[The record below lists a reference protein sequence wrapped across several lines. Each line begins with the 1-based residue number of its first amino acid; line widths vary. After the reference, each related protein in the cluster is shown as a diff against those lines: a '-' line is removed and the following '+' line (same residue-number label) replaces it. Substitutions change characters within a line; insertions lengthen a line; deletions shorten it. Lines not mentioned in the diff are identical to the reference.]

1 MALIGRT
8 GSLLV
13 IVAALAAPAN
23 GQDFASRPATL
34 GGPFSRVLVLD
45 APFSAEAMT
54 RVQEVFPDGTARL
67 HTVTARYYRD
77 SQGQVRAEVDTPWGP
92 YVVVASLGPERVEF
106 YVLDPTKRTYRVELY
121 GVAAQLFNGEVGVAV
136 PVGKVCFE
144 YPPRVVAGLSD
155 AERLRAVNA
164 QVSPDL
170 GIVTASHRYDEFP
183 SVDAKATTIRRS
195 VDYELTNI
203 RREEPPAQ
211 LFQVPTDY
219 TLVSIWS
226 SGEDPWV
233 AFAPWQSPPACKPLK
248 R

>member
-1 MALIGRT
+1 MALISRT
-8 GSLLV
+8 GILLV

-23 GQDFASRPATL
+23 GQLSVARL

-45 APFSAEAMT
+45 APFSAEATT

-77 SQGQVRAEVDTPWGP
+77 SQGQVRAEVDTQWGP
-92 YVVVASLGPERVEF
+92 YVVVASQGPERVEF

-121 GVAAQLFNGEVGVAV
+121 GVAAQLFNGEVGAAV

-164 QVSPDL
+164 QVAPDL
-170 GIVTASHRYDEFP
+170 GIVTASHRSDEGMFP
-183 SVDAKATTIRRS
+183 SVDSKATSIRRS

-219 TLVSIWS
+219 TLVSIWG
-226 SGEDPWV
+226 SGEDPWG